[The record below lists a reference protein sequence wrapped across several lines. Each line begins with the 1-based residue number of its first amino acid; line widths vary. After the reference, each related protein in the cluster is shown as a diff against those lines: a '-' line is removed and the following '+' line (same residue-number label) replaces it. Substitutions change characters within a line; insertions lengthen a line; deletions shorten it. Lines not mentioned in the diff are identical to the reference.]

1 MKKILVILLLLVY
14 GGSTSGMTLYFHY
27 CCGQLKNIDLT
38 PVEHKG
44 CGQHSQMD
52 KQSCCQSQS
61 LELKVKS
68 EHKSEPSFSPLYK
81 CSILPAEEVFVTPSI
96 ANFHTVPK
104 AGLPPPLLV
113 SSLFILHCVFRI

>member
-14 GGSTSGMTLYFHY
+14 GGSVSGTTLYFHY
-27 CCGQLKNIDLT
+27 CCGKLRNIDLT
-38 PVEHKG
+38 PIEHKG

-68 EHKSEPSFSPLYK
+68 EHQSEPSFSPLYK
-81 CSILPAEEVFVTPSI
+81 CSILPPEEVFATPVI
-96 ANFHTVPK
+96 ENFRTVPK
-104 AGLPPPLLV
+104 AGLSPPLPV